1 MKKFTIILFVL
12 FTTFAIAGETTKEF
26 HPTDYDALIKQGGK
40 GEIGDGSEVNLG
52 LNDEKVKNN
61 QIDKQ
66 NVQSE
71 QISKING
78 DVFSTTSTA
87 LIVTLII
94 LFFISLITNYTLL
107 KWRSR
112 SKNQLISF
120 PENLQ
125 DQFESLSKEFND
137 IKSSVHGDFGNYT
150 ENLKKQI
157 NLHQEVAKNV
167 TKKYDEIFES
177 FSVLQKSLNQ
187 KDDEIE
193 RLKKGYDLQILKKY
207 VIKLLRVADTC
218 DAIENDPKV
227 SEETKKETTFISES
241 LNDLLEDLG
250 VEKYSIKPGVSTKS
264 EVFGLPPANEWVKV
278 KADKEEQLS
287 NVKKTIKEGYFIN
300 AEIKEVIKYP
310 KIEVYTKGEK

>member
-1 MKKFTIILFVL
+1 MKNFTIILFVL
-12 FTTFAIAGETTKEF
+12 FTSFAIAGDPTKYF
-26 HPTDYDALIKQGGK
+26 HPTQDVEENSQAGK
-40 GEIGDGSEVNLG
+40 GFESDGSEVNLG
-52 LNDEKVKNN
+52 LNDEKRKNN
-61 QIDKQ
+61 QIDKPK
-66 NVQSE
+66 VQSE
-71 QISKING
+71 QIAKTNG
-78 DVFSTTSTA
+78 DLFLTTSTVLIGM
-87 LIVTLII
+87 LIV
-94 LFFISLITNYTLL
+94 LFFISLVTNYTLL

-137 IKSSVHGDFGNYT
+137 IKSSVHSNFGNYT

-157 NLHQEVAKNV
+157 NLHHEVAKNV

-227 SEETKKETTFISES
+227 SDETKKETTFISES

-250 VEKYSIKPGVSTKS
+250 IEKYSIKIGVSTKS

-287 NVKKTIKEGYFIN
+287 KVKKTIKEGYFIN

>member
-12 FTTFAIAGETTKEF
+12 FTTFAIAGETTKEL
-26 HPTDYDALIKQGGK
+26 HPADDVNSNAQGGK

-71 QISKING
+71 QISKTNG
-78 DVFSTTSTA
+78 DVFLTTSNV
-87 LIVTLII
+87 LIGTLII

-150 ENLKKQI
+150 ENLKKQSII
-157 NLHQEVAKNV
+157 NK
-167 TKKYDEIFES
+167 
-177 FSVLQKSLNQ
+177 
-187 KDDEIE
+187 
-193 RLKKGYDLQILKKY
+193 
-207 VIKLLRVADTC
+207 
-218 DAIENDPKV
+218 
-227 SEETKKETTFISES
+227 
-241 LNDLLEDLG
+241 
-250 VEKYSIKPGVSTKS
+250 
-264 EVFGLPPANEWVKV
+264 
-278 KADKEEQLS
+278 
-287 NVKKTIKEGYFIN
+287 
-300 AEIKEVIKYP
+300 
-310 KIEVYTKGEK
+310 